1 MMSTLLEQAICQL
14 KNLPTNQQD
23 EIALIILEEIEDELK
38 WERSFNNSQDVLAK
52 LATEALQEYQAGK
65 TQELDPQT

>member
-1 MMSTLLEQAICQL
+1 MSTLLEQAICQL